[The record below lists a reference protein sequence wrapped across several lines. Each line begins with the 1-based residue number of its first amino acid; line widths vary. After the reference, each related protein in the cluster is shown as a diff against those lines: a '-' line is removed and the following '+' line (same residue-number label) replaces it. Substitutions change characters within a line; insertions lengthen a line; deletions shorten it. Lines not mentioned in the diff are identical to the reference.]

1 MGKGFQV
8 KDNVFVMPVD
18 TENRSAE
25 DIARDAVISIM
36 EVCDQVARQREDENN
51 R

>member
-8 KDNVFVMPVD
+8 KDNVFLMPVD

-25 DIARDAVISIM
+25 DIARDTEPAHS
-36 EVCDQVARQREDENN
+36 
-51 R
+51 